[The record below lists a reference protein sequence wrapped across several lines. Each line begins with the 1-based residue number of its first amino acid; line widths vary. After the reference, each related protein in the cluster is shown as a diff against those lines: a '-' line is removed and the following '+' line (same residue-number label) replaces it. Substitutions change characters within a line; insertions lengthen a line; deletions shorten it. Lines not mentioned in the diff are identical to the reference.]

1 MDNKSQLEEAIF
13 AAIEARKKITVKW
26 DCGGDEAIIKVLVD
40 GAELTYNN
48 AFAMEL
54 DMYLVN
60 YLNLPDAGEFSMTG
74 NGEIVEENEELY
86 IVYESILKGVE
97 DYETG
102 RWKELNEKDD
112 VYSGKKK
119 LFQ

>member
-13 AAIEARKKITVKW
+13 AAIEAGKKITVKW